1 MGIKSKSLL
10 ICGFVYVVAIAA
22 AFITCSYLL
31 HLNQWVM
38 ILCGHLIATIVV
50 YLASFIYKNSSFYDP
65 FWSVL
70 PIPIVFYIA
79 FWPVSK
85 NLDQGKIILFII
97 PILFWGIRLTFN
109 WVRRWEGLND
119 EDFRYVDL
127 KSLKFSKLIDLFGI
141 HIYPTL
147 QVNLSLLPTYYALSI
162 STNTANIWLYL
173 ASLFTFMAVIL
184 ELISDNQLWK
194 FKKDNSNIN
203 KFIDTGLWKF
213 SRHPNY
219 LGEVLFWWGIFFML
233 LSVDNSYWFLFIC
246 PLSMNLMFS
255 LITCS
260 MMDKRSLEKREG
272 FKEYMSKTNQLIIWP
287 FKTKNLQP
295 KI

>member
-1 MGIKSKSLL
+1 MGIRSKSLL
-10 ICGFVYVVAIAA
+10 ICGFVYVVAFVA

-38 ILCGHLIATIVV
+38 ILCGHLSATIIV

-65 FWSVL
+65 FWSLV

-85 NLDQGKIILFII
+85 NINYEKIILFII

-162 STNTANIWLYL
+162 STNTSNIWLYL
-173 ASLFTFMAVIL
+173 ASLFTFIAVIL

-246 PLSMNLMFS
+246 PLSMNLMFT

>member
-1 MGIKSKSLL
+1 MGIKGKSLL
-10 ICGFVYVVAIAA
+10 ICGFVYVVAFATT
-22 AFITCSYLL
+22 FITCSYIL
-31 HLNQWVM
+31 HLNQWII

-50 YLASFIYKNSSFYDP
+50 YLASLIYKNSSFYDP
-65 FWSVL
+65 FWSIV
-70 PIPIVFYIA
+70 PIPIVFYLA
-79 FWPVSK
+79 FWPASK
-85 NLDQGKIILFII
+85 NLDYEKIVLFLI

-127 KSLKFSKLIDLFGI
+127 KSLKFSKLIDFFGI

-147 QVNLSLLPTYYALSI
+147 QVNLSLLPTYYGLSI
-162 STNTANIWLYL
+162 STNTASIWLYL

-184 ELISDNQLWK
+184 ELVSDNQLWN
-194 FKKDNSNIN
+194 FKKDKLNSG

-272 FKEYMSKTNQLIIWP
+272 FKEYMSKTNQLVIWP
-287 FKTKNLQP
+287 FKTKNL
-295 KI
+295 

>member
-10 ICGFVYVVAIAA
+10 ICGLVYVVAFAA
-22 AFITCSYLL
+22 ALITCSYLL

-38 ILCGHLIATIVV
+38 ILCGHLAATIVV
-50 YLASFIYKNSSFYDP
+50 YLASFLYKNSSFYDP
-65 FWSVL
+65 FWSVV
-70 PIPIVFYIA
+70 PIPIVFYTA
-79 FWPVSK
+79 FWPVS
-85 NLDQGKIILFII
+85 NDLNYEKIILFIV
-97 PILFWGIRLTFN
+97 PVLFWGIRLTFN

-119 EDFRYVDL
+119 EDFRYIDL
-127 KSLKFSKLIDLFGI
+127 KSLKFSKLIDFFGI

-147 QVNLSLLPTYYALSI
+147 QVNLSLLPFYYGLSI

-184 ELISDNQLWK
+184 ELFSDNQLWK
-194 FKKDNSNIN
+194 FKKDKSNKD

-233 LSVDNSYWFLFIC
+233 LSIDNNYWLLFIC

-260 MMDKRSLEKREG
+260 MMDERSLKKREG
-272 FKEYMSKTNQLIIWP
+272 YKEYMNKTNQLIIWP
-287 FKTKNLQP
+287 FRAKNL
-295 KI
+295 

>member
-85 NLDQGKIILFII
+85 NLDHEKIILFLI

-162 STNTANIWLYL
+162 STNTSNIWLYL
-173 ASLFTFMAVIL
+173 ASLFTFIAVIL

-233 LSVDNSYWFLFIC
+233 LSVDISYWFLFIC

>member
-1 MGIKSKSLL
+1 LGIKSKSLL
-10 ICGFVYVVAIAA
+10 ICGLVYVVAFAA
-22 AFITCSYLL
+22 ALITCSYLL
-31 HLNQWVM
+31 HLNQWVI

-50 YLASFIYKNSSFYDP
+50 YLASIIYKNSSFYDP
-65 FWSVL
+65 FWSVV

-85 NLDQGKIILFII
+85 NLDYEKIVLFII

-127 KSLKFSKLIDLFGI
+127 KSLKFSKLIDFFGI

-147 QVNLSLLPTYYALSI
+147 QVNLSLLPTYYGLSI

-184 ELISDNQLWK
+184 ELVSDNQLWN
-194 FKKDNSNIN
+194 FKKDKLNND

-219 LGEVLFWWGIFFML
+219 LGEVLYWWGIFFML

-272 FKEYMSKTNQLIIWP
+272 FKEYMNKTNQLIIWP
-287 FKTKNLQP
+287 FKTKNL
-295 KI
+295 

>member
-10 ICGFVYVVAIAA
+10 ICGLVYVVAFAA
-22 AFITCSYLL
+22 ALITCSYLL
-31 HLNQWVM
+31 HLNQWVI

-50 YLASFIYKNSSFYDP
+50 YSASIIYKNSSFYDP
-65 FWSVL
+65 FWSVV

-85 NLDQGKIILFII
+85 NLDYEKIVLFII

-127 KSLKFSKLIDLFGI
+127 KSLKFSKLIDFFGI

-147 QVNLSLLPTYYALSI
+147 QVNLSLLPTYYGLSI

-184 ELISDNQLWK
+184 ELVSDNQLWN
-194 FKKDNSNIN
+194 FKKDKLNND

-219 LGEVLFWWGIFFML
+219 LGEVLYWWGIFFML

-272 FKEYMSKTNQLIIWP
+272 FKEYMNKTNQLIIWP
-287 FKTKNLQP
+287 FKTKNL
-295 KI
+295 

>member
-10 ICGFVYVVAIAA
+10 ICGFVYVVAFLA
-22 AFITCSYLL
+22 AFITCFYLL
-31 HLNQWVM
+31 HLSQWVM

-85 NLDQGKIILFII
+85 NLDHEKIILFLI

-162 STNTANIWLYL
+162 STNTSNIWLYL
-173 ASLFTFMAVIL
+173 ASLFTFIAVIL

>member
-10 ICGFVYVVAIAA
+10 ICGLIYVVAFAA
-22 AFITCSYLL
+22 ALITCSYLL
-31 HLNQWVM
+31 HLNQWVI

-50 YLASFIYKNSSFYDP
+50 YLASIIYKNSSFYDP
-65 FWSVL
+65 FWSVV

-85 NLDQGKIILFII
+85 NLDYEKIVLFII

-127 KSLKFSKLIDLFGI
+127 KSLKFSKLIDFFGI

-147 QVNLSLLPTYYALSI
+147 QVNLSLLPTYYGLSI

-184 ELISDNQLWK
+184 ELVSDNQLWN
-194 FKKDNSNIN
+194 FKKDKLNND

-219 LGEVLFWWGIFFML
+219 LGEVLYWWGIFFML

-272 FKEYMSKTNQLIIWP
+272 FKEYMNKTNQLIIWP
-287 FKTKNLQP
+287 FKTKNL
-295 KI
+295 

>member
-1 MGIKSKSLL
+1 LGIKSKSLL
-10 ICGFVYVVAIAA
+10 ICGLIYVVAFAA
-22 AFITCSYLL
+22 ALITCSYLL
-31 HLNQWVM
+31 HLNQWVI

-50 YLASFIYKNSSFYDP
+50 YLASIIYKNSSFYDP
-65 FWSVL
+65 FWSVV

-85 NLDQGKIILFII
+85 NLDYEKIVLFII

-127 KSLKFSKLIDLFGI
+127 KSLKFSKLIDFFGI

-147 QVNLSLLPTYYALSI
+147 QVNLSLLPTYYGLSI

-184 ELISDNQLWK
+184 ELVSDNQLWN
-194 FKKDNSNIN
+194 FKKDKLNND

-219 LGEVLFWWGIFFML
+219 LGEVLYWWGIFFML

-272 FKEYMSKTNQLIIWP
+272 FKEYMNKTNQLIIWP
-287 FKTKNLQP
+287 FKTKNL
-295 KI
+295 

>member
-10 ICGFVYVVAIAA
+10 ICGLVYVVAFAA
-22 AFITCSYLL
+22 ALITCSYLL
-31 HLNQWVM
+31 HLNQWVI
-38 ILCGHLIATIVV
+38 ILCGHLIATIIV
-50 YLASFIYKNSSFYDP
+50 YLASIIYKNSSFYDP
-65 FWSVL
+65 FWSVV
-70 PIPIVFYIA
+70 PVPIVFYIA

-85 NLDQGKIILFII
+85 NLDYEKIVLFII

-127 KSLKFSKLIDLFGI
+127 KSLKFSKLIDFFGI

-147 QVNLSLLPTYYALSI
+147 QVNLSLLPTYYGLSI

-184 ELISDNQLWK
+184 ELVSDNQLWN
-194 FKKDNSNIN
+194 FKKDKLNND

-219 LGEVLFWWGIFFML
+219 LGEVLYWWGIFFML

-272 FKEYMSKTNQLIIWP
+272 FKEYMNKTNQLIIWP
-287 FKTKNLQP
+287 FKTKNL
-295 KI
+295 

>member
-10 ICGFVYVVAIAA
+10 ICGLVYVVAFAA
-22 AFITCSYLL
+22 ALITCSYLL
-31 HLNQWVM
+31 HLNQWVI

-50 YLASFIYKNSSFYDP
+50 YSASIIYKNSSFYDP
-65 FWSVL
+65 FWSVV

-85 NLDQGKIILFII
+85 NLDYEKIVLFII

-127 KSLKFSKLIDLFGI
+127 KSLKFSKLIDFFGI

-147 QVNLSLLPTYYALSI
+147 QVNLSLLPTYYGLSI
-162 STNTANIWLYL
+162 STNTANTWLYL

-184 ELISDNQLWK
+184 ELVSDNQLWN
-194 FKKDNSNIN
+194 FKKDKLNND

-287 FKTKNLQP
+287 FKTKNL
-295 KI
+295 

>member
-10 ICGFVYVVAIAA
+10 ICGLIYVVAFAA
-22 AFITCSYLL
+22 ALITCSYLL
-31 HLNQWVM
+31 HLNQWVI

-50 YLASFIYKNSSFYDP
+50 YSASIIYKNSSFYDP
-65 FWSVL
+65 FWSVV

-85 NLDQGKIILFII
+85 NLDYEKIVLFII

-127 KSLKFSKLIDLFGI
+127 KSLKFSKLIDFLGI

-147 QVNLSLLPTYYALSI
+147 QVNLSLLPTYYGLSI

-184 ELISDNQLWK
+184 ELVSDNQLWN
-194 FKKDNSNIN
+194 FKKDKLNND

-219 LGEVLFWWGIFFML
+219 LGEVLYWWGIFFML

-272 FKEYMSKTNQLIIWP
+272 FKEYMNKTNQLIIWP
-287 FKTKNLQP
+287 FKTKNL
-295 KI
+295 

>member
-1 MGIKSKSLL
+1 LGIKSKSLL
-10 ICGFVYVVAIAA
+10 ICGLVYVVAFAA
-22 AFITCSYLL
+22 ALITCSYLM
-31 HLNQWVM
+31 HLNQWVI

-50 YLASFIYKNSSFYDP
+50 YSASIIYKNSSFYDP
-65 FWSVL
+65 FWSVV

-85 NLDQGKIILFII
+85 NLDYEKIVLFII

-127 KSLKFSKLIDLFGI
+127 KSLKFSKLIDFFGI

-147 QVNLSLLPTYYALSI
+147 QVNLSLLPTYYGLSI

-184 ELISDNQLWK
+184 ELVSDNQLWN
-194 FKKDNSNIN
+194 FKKDKLNND

-219 LGEVLFWWGIFFML
+219 LGEVLYWWGIFFML

-272 FKEYMSKTNQLIIWP
+272 FKEYMNKTNQLIIWP
-287 FKTKNLQP
+287 FKTKNL
-295 KI
+295 

>member
-1 MGIKSKSLL
+1 LGIKSKSLL
-10 ICGFVYVVAIAA
+10 ICGLVYVVAFATVL
-22 AFITCSYLL
+22 ITCSYLL
-31 HLNQWVM
+31 HLNQWVI

-50 YLASFIYKNSSFYDP
+50 YSASIIYKNSSFYDP
-65 FWSVL
+65 FWSVV

-85 NLDQGKIILFII
+85 NLDYEKIVLFII

-127 KSLKFSKLIDLFGI
+127 KSLKFSKLIDFFGI

-147 QVNLSLLPTYYALSI
+147 QVNLSLLPTYYGLSI

-184 ELISDNQLWK
+184 ELVSDNQLWN
-194 FKKDNSNIN
+194 FKKDKLNND

-219 LGEVLFWWGIFFML
+219 LGEVLYWWGIFFML

-272 FKEYMSKTNQLIIWP
+272 FKEYMNKTNQLIIWP
-287 FKTKNLQP
+287 FKTKNL
-295 KI
+295 

>member
-1 MGIKSKSLL
+1 LGIKSKSLL
-10 ICGFVYVVAIAA
+10 ICGLIYVVAFAA
-22 AFITCSYLL
+22 ALITCSYLM
-31 HLNQWVM
+31 HLNQWVI

-50 YLASFIYKNSSFYDP
+50 YSASIIYKNSSFYDP
-65 FWSVL
+65 FWSVV

-85 NLDQGKIILFII
+85 NLDYEKIVLFII

-127 KSLKFSKLIDLFGI
+127 KSLKFSKLIDFFGI

-147 QVNLSLLPTYYALSI
+147 QVNLSLLPTYYGLSI

-184 ELISDNQLWK
+184 ELVSDNQLWN
-194 FKKDNSNIN
+194 FKKDKLNND

-219 LGEVLFWWGIFFML
+219 LGEVLYWWGIFFML

-272 FKEYMSKTNQLIIWP
+272 FKEYMNKTNQLIIWP
-287 FKTKNLQP
+287 FKTKNL
-295 KI
+295 

>member
-1 MGIKSKSLL
+1 LGIKSKSLL
-10 ICGFVYVVAIAA
+10 ICGLVYVVAFAA
-22 AFITCSYLL
+22 ALITCSYLL
-31 HLNQWVM
+31 HLNQWVI

-50 YLASFIYKNSSFYDP
+50 YSASIIYKNSSFYDP
-65 FWSVL
+65 FWSVV

-85 NLDQGKIILFII
+85 NLDYEKIVLFII

-127 KSLKFSKLIDLFGI
+127 KSLKFSKLIDFFGI

-147 QVNLSLLPTYYALSI
+147 QVNLSLLPTYYGLSI

-184 ELISDNQLWK
+184 ELVSDNQLWN
-194 FKKDNSNIN
+194 FKKDKLNND

-219 LGEVLFWWGIFFML
+219 LGEVLYWWGIFFML

-272 FKEYMSKTNQLIIWP
+272 FKEYMNKTNQLIIWP
-287 FKTKNLQP
+287 FKTKNL
-295 KI
+295 

>member
-10 ICGFVYVVAIAA
+10 ICGLVYVVAFAA
-22 AFITCSYLL
+22 ALITCSYLM
-31 HLNQWVM
+31 HLNQWVI

-50 YLASFIYKNSSFYDP
+50 YSASIIYKNSSFYDP
-65 FWSVL
+65 FWSVV

-85 NLDQGKIILFII
+85 NLDYEKIVLFII

-127 KSLKFSKLIDLFGI
+127 KSLKFSKLIDFFGI

-147 QVNLSLLPTYYALSI
+147 QVNLSLLPTYYGLSI

-184 ELISDNQLWK
+184 ELVSDNQLWN
-194 FKKDNSNIN
+194 FKKDKLNND

-219 LGEVLFWWGIFFML
+219 LGEVLYWWGIFFML

-272 FKEYMSKTNQLIIWP
+272 FKEYMNKTNQLIIWP
-287 FKTKNLQP
+287 FKTKNL
-295 KI
+295 

>member
-10 ICGFVYVVAIAA
+10 ICGLVYVVAFAA
-22 AFITCSYLL
+22 ALITCSYLL
-31 HLNQWVM
+31 HLNQWVI

-50 YLASFIYKNSSFYDP
+50 YLASIIYKNSSFYDP
-65 FWSVL
+65 FWSVV

-85 NLDQGKIILFII
+85 NLDYEKIVLFII

-127 KSLKFSKLIDLFGI
+127 KSLKFSKLIDFFGI

-147 QVNLSLLPTYYALSI
+147 QVNLSLLPTYYGLSI

-184 ELISDNQLWK
+184 ELVSDNQLWN
-194 FKKDNSNIN
+194 FKKDKLNND

-219 LGEVLFWWGIFFML
+219 LGEVLYWWGIFFML

-272 FKEYMSKTNQLIIWP
+272 FKEYMNKTNQLIIWP
-287 FKTKNLQP
+287 FKTKNL
-295 KI
+295 